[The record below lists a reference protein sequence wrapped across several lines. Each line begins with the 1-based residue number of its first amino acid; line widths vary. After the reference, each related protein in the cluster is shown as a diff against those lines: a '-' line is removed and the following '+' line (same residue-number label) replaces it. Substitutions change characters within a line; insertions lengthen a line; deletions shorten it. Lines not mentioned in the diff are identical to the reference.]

1 MRAPAARPRLHTN
14 RHLAIQTD
22 DPNAV
27 LILIILRYRRV
38 ETDMIGKFPP
48 PKTVRQLMCATFK
61 HFTVVRR
68 AMHAKYA

>member
-1 MRAPAARPRLHTN
+1 M
-14 RHLAIQTD
+14 
-22 DPNAV
+22 
-27 LILIILRYRRV
+27 LIILRYRRV